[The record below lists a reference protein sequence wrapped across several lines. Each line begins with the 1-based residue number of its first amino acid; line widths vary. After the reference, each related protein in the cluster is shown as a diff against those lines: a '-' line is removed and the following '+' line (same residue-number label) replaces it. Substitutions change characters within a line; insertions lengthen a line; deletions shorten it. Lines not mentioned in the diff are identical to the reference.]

1 MDRFDKYHPSLFSR
15 EQEGPAGPESELV
28 IPQSTLYDIPV
39 QTQHTPPKRHI
50 VLFGYT
56 PSNKKNVLDQVAK
69 LADAFKKEEGK
80 NYIKIWTEDA
90 SSLDAI
96 LRLNHKMI
104 NGEIIGVY
112 RQNFGVV
119 EDNGIY
125 AKKKGIVKM
134 IFEYLF
140 GE

>member
-1 MDRFDKYHPSLFSR
+1 MDRLDKYHPSLFSR
-15 EQEGPAGPESELV
+15 GQEGSTGPESELV

-56 PSNKKNVLDQVAK
+56 PSNKKNVLDQVIK
-69 LADAFKKEEGK
+69 LAGAFRKEEGK
-80 NYIKIWTEDA
+80 NYIKIWSEDT
-90 SSLDAI
+90 SCLDAI
-96 LRLNHKMI
+96 LKLNHKMI
-104 NGEIIGVY
+104 NGEVIGVY

-119 EDNGIY
+119 EDSDIY
-125 AKKKGIVKM
+125 AKKKGIIRM
-134 IFEYLF
+134 IFEYFF